1 MSICLQPI
9 VLALVA
15 SRDVPI
21 VTRQPCFR
29 LARAGQTYEAAVHLD
44 RRSVL
49 GCLKLYAG
57 KARYLKLWLAT
68 RDVLS
73 VGWQGWSTRISDR
86 ELWERSVDHGA
97 MDDAE
102 TEWTLS

>member
-1 MSICLQPI
+1 MRTCLQPMVI
-9 VLALVA
+9 ALVA

-29 LARAGQTYEAAVHLD
+29 AGQGWTVLRGCCTFD
-44 RRSVL
+44 RRSVS

-57 KARYLKLWLAT
+57 KARYLQLWLAS

-73 VGWQGWSTRISDR
+73 VGWQGWSTKLSDR
-86 ELWERSVDHGA
+86 WP
-97 MDDAE
+97 
-102 TEWTLS
+102 

>member
-29 LARAGQTYEAAVHLD
+29 AGQGWTDIYEAAVHLD
-44 RRSVL
+44 KRSVL

-57 KARYLKLWLAT
+57 KARYPKLWLAT

-73 VGWQGWSTRISDR
+73 VGWQGWSPKVSDR
-86 ELWERSVDHGA
+86 EL
-97 MDDAE
+97 
-102 TEWTLS
+102 